1 MPDTQILR
9 SAQNDNSLFPLGSAQ
24 NDNSLFPSDCARND
38 KNDWNDK
45 NPERQ

>member
-1 MPDTQILR
+1 MPGPQILR
-9 SAQNDNSLFPLGSAQ
+9 YAQNDNSLFPLGSAQ